1 MTDALRRARDLF
13 LDDANT
19 YGCAETTLIVL
30 QEVLSLPD
38 PDDSSAAMPLN
49 GGIGYSGA
57 TCGAITGAALAAGRL
72 AGRCLPDHAE
82 AKAEARRLVQ
92 ELMADFAREFGSLD
106 CRALIPYDLMAP
118 GQHQA
123 FIDSGIWRDVCMR
136 QILFAVEEMGRLIG
150 EADWAPPRS
159 AAESPGAPAPGR
171 DEPGR

>member
-1 MTDALRRARDLF
+1 MTDALSRARDLF

-19 YGCAETTLIVL
+19 YGCAETTLVVL

-118 GQHQA
+118 RGQTRRRNR
-123 FIDSGIWRDVCMR
+123 S
-136 QILFAVEEMGRLIG
+136 EMPETQHTNLHTRASKTQGF
-150 EADWAPPRS
+150 S
-159 AAESPGAPAPGR
+159 CK
-171 DEPGR
+171 